1 MSQKGGLEY
10 NLQENNALFYVV
22 SLIFRTMFSVYKVFG
37 KYHLNEEVAEVI
49 CFWTTSR
56 YHTSRWQQQIKI

>member
-10 NLQENNALFYVV
+10 NLQENNALFHVV

-49 CFWTTSR
+49 DLPLGGAENNLIC
-56 YHTSRWQQQIKI
+56 QKAVP